1 MANTFTYLDECL
13 KNGLTVRW
21 PDGMMPLKIYIAPFT
36 WYEQSKQHQSEGY
49 RQMVT
54 SSLDTW
60 VQATKGRF
68 TYQLVS
74 NLHDSN
80 IDISWRRVDRKSLG
94 HCQYIFN
101 KEMMLYSAEV
111 SIGVSD
117 GIMHARYND
126 PTEVHHTILHEIG
139 HALGLI
145 GHSRGPGDIMYVPH
159 QYGVAA
165 LSERDKTTIEW
176 LYRLPGAFDF
186 QQKGTELKL
195 PQPFNIHNV
204 IDVLSGRK
212 KEPQKEKNNTQ
223 PAKPPEELGVVLDAH
238 HDILTHMGK
247 FHMATQNIQ
256 WKGTSSAQKQEK
268 STPKNKPE
276 DTTKS

>member
-1 MANTFTYLDECL
+1 
-13 KNGLTVRW
+13 
-21 PDGMMPLKIYIAPFT
+21 MPLKVYIAPFT
-36 WYEQSKQHQSEGY
+36 WYERSKQHQSEAY
-49 RQMVT
+49 RGMVLH
-54 SSLDTW
+54 SLDAW

-80 IDISWRRVDRKSLG
+80 MDISWRRVDRKSLG

-117 GIMHARYND
+117 GIMHAQYND

-139 HALGLI
+139 HAIGLI
-145 GHSRGPGDIMYVPH
+145 GHSTGPGDIMYVPH

-165 LSERDKTTIEW
+165 LTQRDKTTAEW
-176 LYRLPGAFDF
+176 LYKLPGAFNY
-186 QQKGTELKL
+186 QQKGTDLKL
-195 PQPFNIHNV
+195 KGAFSIHDV
-204 IDVLSGRK
+204 IDILSGKRLS
-212 KEPQKEKNNTQ
+212 PDAQANAAEKQNTQ
-223 PAKPPEELGVVLDAH
+223 PQPQLGVVLDAH

-256 WKGTSSAQKQEK
+256 WKGGRSTRSK
-268 STPKNKPE
+268 STISKPAKEDSRKSTNKPADE
-276 DTTKS
+276 S